1 MASQIKPTN
10 YQREPDGR
18 IRTTFSDGTEIIV
31 KDSGT
36 GYNLVTDSGQLTA
49 FRPAQYVKPQGF
61 IQRIQNAWSGFVSLP
76 KQNQTSEQGAASASS
91 PVTYYLTLWE
101 QRLGRRARIEDCR
114 SLYLSDPRVFKSVN
128 MYVDEALRGGPK
140 IRVRGTNRR
149 AKTAQAIADDV
160 AKVYNPALIMEWG
173 RGLAVEGDLFI
184 QHVIAETP
192 TGKELVQA
200 VAMPAIGMERLT
212 DDADNFINP
221 NAAFEQIDSMTF
233 ETVAQFPSAL
243 MTHCRWNKINGDR
256 YGTSEICTVRR
267 AIRALELCEQA
278 ITISRLNRAPLRRH
292 HKIGT
297 SENTGSL
304 QEINDYKAQNG
315 FYSGNNEAYNP
326 QSVLVDYFSNGN
338 VSIETLQGDPYA
350 GQIEDVKYLQN
361 VLMTSLPTPGPFFGL
376 AIEDAKRDV
385 LEDMRKLWVRSHQ
398 KLQLS
403 LDEVVRHGYELALTL
418 AGIDP
423 TTIEYTVQWAMP
435 SLDTM
440 PEVVDALAQAKEA
453 GIVSPRTA
461 VEQIA
466 PFLGI
471 SDIDI
476 ELDEIM
482 DEQSKLH
489 DMEVEKRGTSVTPK
503 DQLEDAGLKA
513 EKKPSKARQK
523 RNPIPDEN
531 ED

>member
-1 MASQIKPTN
+1 
-10 YQREPDGR
+10 
-18 IRTTFSDGTEIIV
+18 
-31 KDSGT
+31 
-36 GYNLVTDSGQLTA
+36 
-49 FRPAQYVKPQGF
+49 
-61 IQRIQNAWSGFVSLP
+61 
-76 KQNQTSEQGAASASS
+76 
-91 PVTYYLTLWE
+91 
-101 QRLGRRARIEDCR
+101 
-114 SLYLSDPRVFKSVN
+114 

-149 AKTAQAIADDV
+149 AKTAQQIANDA

-173 RGLAVEGDLFI
+173 RGLALEGDLFV
-184 QHVIAETP
+184 QHVVADTP

-200 VAMPAIGMERLT
+200 VAMPSIGMERLT

-221 NAAFEQIDSMTF
+221 SAAFEQIDSMTF
-233 ETVAQFPSAL
+233 ETVAQFPSSL
-243 MTHCRWNKINGDR
+243 MTHCRWNKVNGDR

-292 HKIGT
+292 HKIGNT
-297 SENTGSL
+297 ENTGSL
-304 QEINDYKAQNG
+304 QEINDYKAMNG

-350 GQIEDVKYLQN
+350 GQIEDVKYLEN
-361 VLMTSLPTPGPFFGL
+361 VLMSALPTPGPFFGL

-403 LDEVVRHGYELALTL
+403 MEEVVKHGFELALTL

-423 TTIEYTVQWAMP
+423 ATVEYTIQWAMP

-440 PEVVDALAQAKEA
+440 PEIVDAVAQAKEA

-461 VEQIA
+461 VEQVA
-466 PFLGI
+466 PFLGVA
-471 SDIDI
+471 DIDT
-476 ELDEIM
+476 ELDEINE
-482 DEQSKLH
+482 EQEKLH
-489 DMEVEKRGTSVTPK
+489 TMEVEKRGTSVTPK
-503 DQLEDAGLKA
+503 DQLEDVGIK
-513 EKKPSKARQK
+513 EKKQPSLARQK
-523 RNPIPDEN
+523 RNKAPEELD
-531 ED
+531 D